1 MILHNEEPWEKINN
15 ANDFDVP
22 MGSYDGA
29 EVCELVGIFLQS
41 ELSEVME
48 KPSYGLYRDDGLG
61 IFRRLG
67 KPDIERR
74 KKRIIQIFKRHGLD
88 ITIKANLKI
97 AQYLDVELDLMNNM
111 YRPYKNLIA
120 NHCISTPSLTILHQC
135 LNRSLRASSVVCQI
149 FPQMLMYSTRRHA
162 IIKMHYKTVDTKT
175 NLIINL

>member
-1 MILHNEEPWEKINN
+1 MSIEISNLHLQILKQARRTLIFHNEEPWEKVNN

-22 MGSYDGA
+22 IGSYDGA
-29 EVCELVGIFLQS
+29 EFCELVGIFLKS

-111 YRPYKNLIA
+111 YRPYRKPNSEPLYINTQS
-120 NHCISTPSLTILHQC
+120 NHPPSVLKQIPKSIQRRLSDISSNADVFNQ
-135 LNRSLRASSVVCQI
+135 A
-149 FPQMLMYSTRRHA
+149 
-162 IIKMHYKTVDTKT
+162 
-175 NLIINL
+175 